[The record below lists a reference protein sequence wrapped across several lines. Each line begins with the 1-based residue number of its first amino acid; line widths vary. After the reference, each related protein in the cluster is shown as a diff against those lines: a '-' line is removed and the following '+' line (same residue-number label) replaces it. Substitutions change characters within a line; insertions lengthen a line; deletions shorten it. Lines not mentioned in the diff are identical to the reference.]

1 MENGKPGHP
10 TTFTTNQYSCAN
22 CHGQEY
28 AGMIPAYSE
37 MVNATVA
44 KLSVKLA
51 AVQVSLKSAKLDP
64 DLLAK
69 MKEKVDGVDNDLKF
83 IKSTHS
89 AHNIYYVAQILAYDD
104 EILSAAAS
112 RLNVATENTSRLPL
126 ISGAY
131 CATLCHQKL
140 GIESPPKIV
149 MVKGKQLDHNLHLN
163 QGLTCKVCHTFG
175 IHKDVKLKQGACAP
189 CHGDEYGQ

>member
-1 MENGKPGHP
+1 
-10 TTFTTNQYSCAN
+10 
-22 CHGQEY
+22 
-28 AGMIPAYSE
+28 
-37 MVNATVA
+37 
-44 KLSVKLA
+44 
-51 AVQVSLKSAKLDP
+51 
-64 DLLAK
+64 
-69 MKEKVDGVDNDLKF
+69 
-83 IKSTHS
+83 
-89 AHNIYYVAQILAYDD
+89 
-104 EILSAAAS
+104 
-112 RLNVATENTSRLPL
+112 VATENTSRLPL